1 MISLQDVISFFRADC
16 PEVAGTSAVL
26 PEEVLNVPGL
36 KFDDAVGATARGSG
50 TLVFLATYNERSNI
64 AALLDAILAL
74 PAACD
79 VLVVDDNSPDGT
91 SRFIAERA
99 AANPRIHLLVRP
111 KRLGI
116 GSAHRLG
123 WLHARRFGYG
133 RIVTMDADMSHQ
145 PADIPRLLRA
155 LDEGAD
161 VALGSRFAPGGKLDY
176 QGWRLF
182 LSRTANW
189 LARKSLGL
197 SLKEYTNSFRA
208 ARLDKLPLGLIEG
221 LTNNGYGFF
230 LAETVRTARQGLR
243 VVEIPIHFHDRGA
256 GRSKMPKFQIVL
268 GVANLLYLVFDRRTF
283 KRGENGSD
291 AGFECAH
298 CGKPY
303 VITMHSG
310 ARKCLFCMRDHT

>member
-1 MISLQDVISFFRADC
+1 LA
-16 PEVAGTSAVL
+16 
-26 PEEVLNVPGL
+26 EEVLNVPGL
-36 KFDDAVGATARGSG
+36 KFEDAVGAAARGSG

-91 SRFIAERA
+91 SRFVAERA

-133 RIVTMDADMSHQ
+133 RVVTMDADMSHQ

-197 SLKEYTNSFRA
+197 PLKEYTNSFRA

-243 VVEIPIHFHDRGA
+243 VVEVPIHFHDRNA

-268 GVANLLYLVFDRRTF
+268 GVANFCISSSIGEHSSAMKAIPVSNVFTAASRTSSRCIPTQDNACSACATTPEMGRRERFAELRVT
-283 KRGENGSD
+283 G
-291 AGFECAH
+291 
-298 CGKPY
+298 
-303 VITMHSG
+303 
-310 ARKCLFCMRDHT
+310 